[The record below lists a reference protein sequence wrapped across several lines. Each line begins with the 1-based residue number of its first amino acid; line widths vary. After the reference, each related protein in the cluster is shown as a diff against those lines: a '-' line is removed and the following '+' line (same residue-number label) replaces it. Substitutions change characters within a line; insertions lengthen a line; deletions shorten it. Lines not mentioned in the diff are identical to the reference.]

1 MCLQSRRCALH
12 PWVRKAPWRR
22 KWQPTPIFLPGK
34 PHGRGAW
41 WATVHGVS
49 EELDTT
55 EKQTIDPCGMGQVLS
70 KSNRYCE
77 STAAKEINY
86 H

>member
-1 MCLQSRRCALH
+1 M
-12 PWVRKAPWRR
+12 
-22 KWQPTPIFLPGK
+22 
-34 PHGRGAW
+34 GRGAW

-49 EELDTT
+49 EESDMT

-77 STAAKEINY
+77 NAAAKATNLR
-86 H
+86 